1 MFRGSITRP
10 ARSLCTL
17 RSVDCSTTTQHTVPA
32 GGQPWPGGIGHPQGP
47 AERFPSDILHPSS
60 SFPRLR
66 LAQANRIP
74 MIFAANGDAIAVNAT
89 GVEITP
95 GCASA
100 FIEGATKL
108 ATRGDSNEQSTSELH
123 RRE

>member
-1 MFRGSITRP
+1 RSREGDSAGDVRADGYDRGDRCGRP
-10 ARSLCTL
+10 LAVLGRGRLHG
-17 RSVDCSTTTQHTVPA
+17 R
-32 GGQPWPGGIGHPQGP
+32 
-47 AERFPSDILHPSS
+47 PSHGD
-60 SFPRLR
+60 RLR
-66 LAQANRIP
+66 TDDT
-74 MIFAANGDAIAVNAT
+74 MIFAANGDAVAVNAS